1 MTPDFVFSTIPSGS
15 TRLTVA
21 SLYSLPFNVLKSSAK
36 TVEMKERIE
45 KVSTFVLIVE
55 LMGVAFLLCYF
66 GLVRSRRIPGEVV
79 RSITLSLSKANHGW
93 SNSPERSGLIDQRF
107 FSRDRGIGVKV

>member
-36 TVEMKERIE
+36 TAEMKERIE

-55 LMGVAFLLCYF
+55 LMGGCLLLCYF
-66 GLVRSRRIPGEVV
+66 GLVRSRRIPGR
-79 RSITLSLSKANHGW
+79 RSVWWRHEFCVKG
-93 SNSPERSGLIDQRF
+93 F
-107 FSRDRGIGVKV
+107 RGCLAQYWFIR

>member
-15 TRLTVA
+15 TRLTLA

-36 TVEMKERIE
+36 TADMKERIE

-66 GLVRSRRIPGEVV
+66 GLVRSRRIPG
-79 RSITLSLSKANHGW
+79 R
-93 SNSPERSGLIDQRF
+93 RSGSVVLVNCQLGG
-107 FSRDRGIGVKV
+107 RGDEGQLG